1 MAKNITAKFLQ
12 ISIFCLLFG
21 ITQIFAQAGTGAITG
36 VVKDTNGA
44 IVPNAT
50 VRFINK
56 NTGLQKTTTSSDEG
70 IFTFT
75 LLQPGEY
82 TVTASSAGF
91 AEQSIDV
98 QVQVGRSTDAN
109 FNLGAGDVSVVVDVT
124 GGGVQTTETKP
135 DAVLTE
141 TQISELP
148 INGRRFQDFA
158 ILTPTAQID
167 PQRGQISLS
176 GQRGINTNVNVDGV
190 DYNQP
195 FFGGIR
201 GGERSN
207 SAFTLPQE
215 AIREFQVVAAGYGA
229 EFGRSSGGVINVV
242 TKGGTNRLR
251 GSAFYLIR
259 PNELA
264 RAHEYA
270 DALVTALPQGIDAT
284 LAPTQQQFGG
294 SIGGPIVKNK
304 LFYFGSYEQQR
315 FRAPRQVLFRN
326 SLDVDPSTLTANQLG
341 VFNLF
346 KSLEVPFTQTNDA
359 YSGLA
364 RIDYNINSGNQFNI
378 RANYSRN
385 EALNAV
391 TTGET
396 SVDPTINKSL
406 LTNGTENDENIAVV
420 GQLVSTLSSSIL
432 NELRFQYAREE
443 RPRLSNSFVPL
454 VANTYGDI
462 GTRSFLPTTQ
472 FDTRYQITDSVS
484 ITRGNHNFKIGGEFS
499 RLLADQ
505 SFGFNQPG
513 NFNYFNTRDADFLDV
528 LAGTRN
534 LTNADPTRR
543 VFGRFDNTSASYRL
557 QIGNLQANYKV
568 YQAALYAQDTWR
580 ITPKLSVNYG
590 LRAEKQYNPEP
601 ELGNDALISAVQN
614 GSFPLLG
621 GRGFDPTT
629 IPDSEVQFGPRLGFA
644 YDPTGDGKTVV
655 RGFAG
660 LYYATTPLLLLAD
673 PVNNFRT
680 TPGNLT
686 VQIGGNGSIPG
697 GFNQGNF
704 DAANPAYVAL
714 VGAGVRPNTV
724 YRQFAILGIDLNQ
737 FALDNL
743 PILTPAQLLSITQA
757 LGNASS
763 SAGSPLG
770 VFTNSQPTAVAED
783 FENPRSFQFGFGVER
798 EVYRGITIG
807 VDFSQVN
814 TTRLERNRDINL
826 PAPFTADQY
835 ADMLITANTNNTTEL
850 NRLRTQ
856 AILNSPAFANT
867 INDLRTVGRPIFAI
881 RTPRGIPT
889 SVQIID
895 PATGMPTTANISIP
909 TQNRPIS
916 TLGAVTLRESSAR
929 SLFRGL
935 TFRATMNRKW
945 GQINA
950 YYVLSQSLSND
961 DNERSSGGFDY
972 ANGFNLIPEYGAS
985 RLDVRH
991 RFTASPVIFLPY
1003 GFEVSSSIRLR
1014 SARPVNTFIGNDF
1027 NGDGN
1032 SNDRPYFAPGVPFK
1046 RNDFR
1051 GRPEYE
1057 VDLRLQK
1064 NFRFQE
1070 RRRLSFS
1077 AEFFNIFNRSNVDI
1091 SGFDTTSYCSDTS
1104 DLRCGFDGPTNP
1116 LFLRVRDS
1124 SGNLITSANF
1134 AGSQVFQMQ
1143 LGARF
1148 EF

>member
-12 ISIFCLLFG
+12 ISLFCLLFG

-36 VVKDTNGA
+36 VVKDTNDA

-50 VRFINK
+50 VRILNK
-56 NTGLQKTTTSSDEG
+56 NTGLQKTTTSSSEG

-82 TVTASSAGF
+82 TVTAGGGNF
-91 AEQSIDV
+91 AEQNIDV
-98 QVQVGRSTDAN
+98 QVQVGRTTDAL

-124 GGGVQTTETKP
+124 GGGIQTTEVKP

-141 TQISELP
+141 TAISELP

-229 EFGRSSGGVINVV
+229 EFGRSSGGVVNVV

-251 GSAFYLIR
+251 GSLFYLIR

-264 RAHEYA
+264 RGHEYA
-270 DALVTALPQGIDAT
+270 DALVEALPQGIDAT

-294 SIGGPIVKNK
+294 SIGGPFVKDK

-326 SLDVDPSTLTANQLG
+326 SLDVTPSTLTPNQLG

-346 KSLEVPFTQTNDA
+346 KSFEVPFTQTNDA

-364 RIDYNINSGNQFNI
+364 RIDYNVNSGNQFNI

-396 SVDPTINKSL
+396 SVDPTTNRSL

-420 GQLVSTLSSSIL
+420 GQLVSTLSPSIL

-443 RPRLSNSFVPL
+443 RPRLANSFVPL

-472 FDTRYQITDSVS
+472 FDTRYQLNDAVS
-484 ITRGNHNFKIGGEFS
+484 ITRGNHNFKIGGEIS
-499 RLLADQ
+499 RILANQ

-513 NFNYFNTRDADFLDV
+513 NFNYFNNNDTAFLDV

-534 LTNADPTRR
+534 LTSTTPSNR
-543 VFGRFDNTSASYRL
+543 VFGRFDDTSASYRL

-568 YQAALYAQDTWR
+568 YQTALYAQDTWR
-580 ITPKLSVNYG
+580 ITPNFSLNYG
-590 LRAEKQYNPEP
+590 LRGEKQFNPSP
-601 ELGNDALISAVQN
+601 ELGNNALISAVQN
-614 GSFPLLG
+614 GVFPLLG
-621 GRGFDPTT
+621 NRGFDPSA
-629 IPDSEVQFGPRLGFA
+629 IPDSEIQLGPRLGFA
-644 YDPTGDGKTVV
+644 WDPTNDGKTVV
-655 RGFAG
+655 RGFG
-660 LYYATTPLLLLAD
+660 GIYYATTPLLLLAD
-673 PVNNFRT
+673 PVNNFRS

-686 VQIGGNGSIPG
+686 VQIGGNGVIPST
-697 GFNQGNF
+697 FNQAAF
-704 DAANPAYVAL
+704 DAANPQYVAL
-714 VGAGVRPNTV
+714 VGTGVRPNTV
-724 YRQFAILGIDLNQ
+724 YRQFAILGINLNNS
-737 FALDNL
+737 ALDNL
-743 PILTPAQLLSITQA
+743 PILTPQQLQNITAALSA
-757 LGNASS
+757 ASPGAS
-763 SAGSPLG
+763 GGALG

-783 FENPRSFQFGFGVER
+783 FKNPRSVQFGGGIER
-798 EVYRGITIG
+798 EIYRGVTIG
-807 VDFSQVN
+807 VDYSQVN
-814 TTRLERNRDINL
+814 TSRLERNRDINV

-835 ADMLITANTNNTTEL
+835 ANLLIAANS
-850 NRLRTQ
+850 
-856 AILNSPAFANT
+856 NSPAVLNNAQFLNT
-867 INDLRTVGRPIFAI
+867 LNDLRTVGRPIFAI

-889 SVQIID
+889 RVQ
-895 PATGMPTTANISIP
+895 TGTTAAGAPIFTNVNIP
-909 TQNRPIS
+909 TRARPVS
-916 TLGAVTLRESSAR
+916 NLGSVTLRESSAR

-961 DNERSSGGFDY
+961 DNERSSGGFEYD
-972 ANGFNLIPEYGAS
+972 NSFNLIPEYGAS

-991 RFTASPVIFLPY
+991 RFTASPIIFLPY

-1014 SARPVNTFIGNDF
+1014 SARPIDAIVGNDF

-1032 SNDRPYFAPGVPFK
+1032 TNERPYLAPGIPFK

-1051 GRPEYE
+1051 GKAEYE

-1091 SGFDTTSYCSDTS
+1091 SGFNTTSFCADSL
-1104 DLRCGFDGPTNP
+1104 DLRCGFDGATNP
-1116 LFLRVRDS
+1116 NFLRIRNSNGD
-1124 SGNLITSANF
+1124 LITNANF

-1143 LGARF
+1143 LGVRF